1 VTTENA
7 VRIRGVAA
15 SPGVAHGPW
24 VRFERTAPASTG
36 RVADPE
42 AEAARLAAAAEVVGK
57 ASERLADEVSAAGH
71 ADEAKVFLAHAMMA
85 RDPDL
90 LDAAAARIR
99 AERIDAIAAIAG
111 AAAVVAD
118 QLRALGDELLAGR
131 ATDVIDV
138 GDRIARELAG
148 LSSASMRLD
157 EPSIVVAE
165 DLPPSVTATLPRER
179 LLGIALEASSPTAHA
194 AILARAYGIPA
205 VVGATGLLAS
215 LAASRPGSA
224 LALDGESG
232 EVLVSPTGDDVVRY
246 EARAAA
252 IARDRGRDSE
262 EAALPA
268 ITKDGVAIDLLA
280 NIGSPGEAAGAVTI
294 GARGVGLFR
303 TEFLFLER
311 STPPSE
317 DEQAEAYGRVVAA
330 FAPNPVTIRLLDVG
344 GDKPIPYLPI
354 KEEANPFLGVRAL
367 RLADREPEIFVTQLR
382 ACYRAAAKG
391 PVKIMAPMVA
401 DAGDVATFVG
411 LVDRARS
418 ELVAE
423 GQPIGFVDLGVML
436 EIPSA
441 ILTADTYAREI
452 GFVSL
457 GTNDL
462 LQYTLAADRG
472 NPALERYRDSL
483 HPALLQLVRL
493 AVQAADRSG
502 IALSVCGE
510 MAGDP
515 EAALALVGLGVRA
528 LSMSPASI
536 PRVKRAIRGAT
547 KTDLERVA
555 VASLAD
561 ASADDVRARLRRL
574 LTTAPTV

>member
-1 VTTENA
+1 
-7 VRIRGVAA
+7 
-15 SPGVAHGPW
+15 
-24 VRFERTAPASTG
+24 
-36 RVADPE
+36 
-42 AEAARLAAAAEVVGK
+42 
-57 ASERLADEVSAAGH
+57 
-71 ADEAKVFLAHAMMA
+71 
-85 RDPDL
+85 
-90 LDAAAARIR
+90 
-99 AERIDAIAAIAG
+99 
-111 AAAVVAD
+111 
-118 QLRALGDELLAGR
+118 
-131 ATDVIDV
+131 
-138 GDRIARELAG
+138 
-148 LSSASMRLD
+148 
-157 EPSIVVAE
+157 
-165 DLPPSVTATLPRER
+165 
-179 LLGIALEASSPTAHA
+179 
-194 AILARAYGIPA
+194 

-536 PRVKRAIRGAT
+536 PRIKRAIRGAT
-547 KTDLERVA
+547 KADLERVA

>member
-1 VTTENA
+1 LTTENA

-344 GDKPIPYLPI
+344 GDKPIPYLRI

>member
-1 VTTENA
+1 MTTENA

-24 VRFERTAPASTG
+24 VRFERAAPVSAG
-36 RVADPE
+36 RVAEPK
-42 AEAARLAAAAEVVGK
+42 AEVARMLAAAETVGK
-57 ASERLADEVSAAGH
+57 ASERLADEVTAAGH
-71 ADEAKVFLAHAMMA
+71 PDEAKVFLAHAMMA

-99 AERIDAIAAIAG
+99 VEGVDAIAAIAG
-111 AAAVVAD
+111 AAATVAD

-131 ATDVIDV
+131 AADVMDV
-138 GDRIARELAG
+138 GDRIGRELAG
-148 LSSASMRLD
+148 LASAGVRLL

-215 LAASRPGSA
+215 LKASGPGSA

-232 EVLVSPTGDDVVRY
+232 EVLVSPTRDDVARY
-246 EARAAA
+246 ETRAGA
-252 IARDRGRDSE
+252 IARDRGRDLG

-268 ITKDGVAIDLLA
+268 ITRDGVAVDLLA
-280 NIGSPGEAAGAVTI
+280 NIGSPGEAAGAVSI

-317 DEQAEAYGRVVAA
+317 DEQVEAYGHVVAA
-330 FAPNPVTIRLLDVG
+330 FAPRPVTIRLLDVG
-344 GDKPIPYLPI
+344 GDKPIPYLPL
-354 KEEANPFLGVRAL
+354 KDEANPFLGVRAL
-367 RLADREPEIFVTQLR
+367 RLADRQPEIFVTQLR
-382 ACYRAAAKG
+382 ACYRAAVKG

-401 DAGDVATFVG
+401 DAGDVAT
-411 LVDRARS
+411 LRRLADRAKS
-418 ELVAE
+418 ELAADGRPIGVAE
-423 GQPIGFVDLGVML
+423 LGVML

-441 ILTADTYAREI
+441 ILTADSYAREV
-452 GFVSL
+452 GFMSL

-493 AVQAADRSG
+493 AVQAAERSG
-502 IALSVCGE
+502 IELSVCGE

-536 PRVKRAIRGAT
+536 PQVRRAIRVA
-547 KTDLERVA
+547 KKADLEREML
-555 VASLAD
+555 ASLGD
-561 ASADDVRARLRRL
+561 RSADDVRARLRRL
-574 LTTAPTV
+574 V